1 MEVIME
7 KHQKC
12 NQCQNSNCI
21 AKKIPD
27 DVIER
32 FKDYYLRELTIL
44 YHLHELRLKADKYI
58 AEDQK
63 PFQKPE
69 FLKELADLH
78 ILLNLMKL
86 HDPQFRTL
94 TETRLQKFQSHIRKN
109 TETVTVTFSRLVL
122 ENEKE
127 FYDLCNS
134 LPRNKFVSLQDFLIK
149 IDHLLYRNN
158 KHAVVFIH
166 NDQICISIVDSN
178 GDIVNQA
185 HDLVD
190 STIGDIISID

>member
-1 MEVIME
+1 MENNR
-7 KHQKC
+7 KC
-12 NQCQNSNCI
+12 NQCQNSNCF

-27 DVIER
+27 DIIER

-44 YHLHELRLKADKYI
+44 YHLRELQLKADKYI

-86 HDPQFRTL
+86 HDPQFKTL

-109 TETVTVTFSRLVL
+109 TETVTVTFSRLTL

-127 FYDLCNS
+127 FYDLCNNLS
-134 LPRNKFVSLQDFLIK
+134 RNKFVSLQDFLIK
-149 IDHLLYRNN
+149 IDRLLYQNN
-158 KHAVVFIH
+158 KHAVIFIH
-166 NDQICISIVDSN
+166 NSQICISIVDSN
-178 GDIVNQA
+178 TDIVNQA
-185 HDLVD
+185 YDLIGD
-190 STIGDIISID
+190 KIGDIINID

>member
-1 MEVIME
+1 MENNR
-7 KHQKC
+7 KC
-12 NQCQNSNCI
+12 NQCQNSNCF

-27 DVIER
+27 DIIER

-44 YHLHELRLKADKYI
+44 YHLRELQLKADKYI

-86 HDPQFRTL
+86 HDPQFKTL

-109 TETVTVTFSRLVL
+109 TETVTVTFSRLTL

-127 FYDLCNS
+127 FYDLCNNLS
-134 LPRNKFVSLQDFLIK
+134 RNKFVSLQDFLIK
-149 IDHLLYRNN
+149 INRLLYQNN
-158 KHAVVFIH
+158 KHAVIFIH
-166 NDQICISIVDSN
+166 NSQICISIVDSN
-178 GDIVNQA
+178 TDIVNQA
-185 HDLVD
+185 YDLIGD
-190 STIGDIISID
+190 KIGDIINID

>member
-1 MEVIME
+1 MENN
-7 KHQKC
+7 QKC

-86 HDPQFRTL
+86 HDPQFKTL
-94 TETRLQKFQSHIRKN
+94 IETRLQKFQSHIRKN
-109 TETVTVTFSRLVL
+109 TETVTVTFSRLTL

-158 KHAVVFIH
+158 KHAVIFIH
-166 NDQICISIVDSN
+166 DDQICISIIDSDD
-178 GDIVNQA
+178 DIINQA
-185 HDLVD
+185 YDLVGNKI
-190 STIGDIISID
+190 SDIISID

>member
-1 MEVIME
+1 ME
-7 KHQKC
+7 KHQNC
-12 NQCQNSNCI
+12 SQYQNSNCI

-32 FKDYYLRELTIL
+32 FRDYYLRELTIL
-44 YHLHELRLKADKYI
+44 HHLHELQLKADKYI

-69 FLKELADLH
+69 FLKELADSH

-109 TETVTVTFSRLVL
+109 TETVTVTFSRLTL

-127 FYDLCNS
+127 FYDLCNN
-134 LPRNKFVSLQDFLIK
+134 LPRNKFVSLQDFLFK

-166 NDQICISIVDSN
+166 GDQICISIVDSN
-178 GDIVNQA
+178 DDIVNQA
-185 HDLVD
+185 HDLVGNKI
-190 STIGDIISID
+190 SDIISID